1 MANILGGLTTMPNW
15 NKIVEDHNKK
25 QYKWPDGWDTKET
38 IAEQLD
44 CTPRQVTEHLASAIR
59 SGEVEK
65 KLISYWDDKAKRK
78 TSAYGY
84 RPVPKS
90 EPKEK
95 KLSVTIKW
103 PPAEGTRISRRDN
116 PKNKGTYIGK
126 GKIQW
131 DNGLITEPKGSTI
144 EKIILAI

>member
-1 MANILGGLTTMPNW
+1 MPNW
-15 NKIVEDHNKK
+15 NKIVEDSNKK
-25 QYKWPDGWDTKET
+25 AYKWPDGWDSKEA
-38 IAEQLD
+38 IAEQLECSPD
-44 CTPRQVTEHLASAIR
+44 RVAEQLSGAIKN
-59 SGEVEK
+59 GEVERK
-65 KLISYWDDKAKRK
+65 MIRYWDDETKRK
-78 TSAYGY
+78 RSEYGY

-90 EPKEK
+90 APKPKE
-95 KLSVTIKW
+95 LSVTIKW